1 MPKRNRIGNGHCNDA
16 EGHARYLRRCP
27 RPSQLPVTLQLP
39 QGHCVELQPLE
50 NDFRQEHEDATRR
63 SADEVDHIRKTG
75 GLTVK
80 GDDVPDPILYA
91 EEAIFPDSV
100 RKAIEAQNL
109 RTLSAAQAQ
118 CWPVALQGRDLMV
131 TALNTAEDKILAYL
145 VPAIVHIINQP
156 PLQPYEGPIAVV
168 LTAERESAR
177 RIQQAASKF
186 ETYTGVRSICVIS
199 RKVDEEVNK
208 SNNELCVATPGRL
221 LSLLQQGKMKLLR
234 CTFLVLDDVNC
245 MWTFGLGQQVLGLL
259 NYLRPDRQTLV
270 LGAPPLSMD
279 ARALAME
286 ICSQGLVEVAI
297 EPSHVNAGSQV
308 RHVVR
313 VCGDAEKSDA
323 FRAICEEIF
332 DEKRQAVGTEKVIVF
347 ADSAQTVDDLTRMI
361 RRFSRCVIGVHG
373 QQADANR
380 EWAANAFRTG
390 WYTVLVA
397 TGSTARCLNLVGR
410 VEYVV
415 NYDYPAGPGK
425 YINRAG
431 TATLALYTIFTP
443 RNSRRAKELISILEA
458 SKQDVSPELK
468 NMRSYDKS

>member
-1 MPKRNRIGNGHCNDA
+1 MPKRKRIGNDHCNDA
-16 EGHARYLRRCP
+16 ELHGRYLRRCP
-27 RPSQLPVTLQLP
+27 RPSQLPATLQLP
-39 QGHCVELQPLE
+39 QWHRVELQPLE
-50 NDFRQEHEDATRR
+50 NDFHREHEDAARR

-75 GLTVK
+75 GITMK
-80 GDDVPDPILYA
+80 RDDVADPILCA
-91 EEAIFPDSV
+91 EEAILPDSV

-109 RTLSAAQAQ
+109 RTLTTAQVQ
-118 CWPVALQGRDLMV
+118 CWPLALQGRDLMV
-131 TALNTAEDKILAYL
+131 TAPNTAEGKVLAYL
-145 VPAIVHIINQP
+145 VPAVVHIINQP
-156 PLQPYEGPIAVV
+156 PVQPDEGPVAVV

-177 RIQQAASKF
+177 QIQQAASKF
-186 ETYTGVRSICVIS
+186 ETCTGVRSTCVIS
-199 RKVDEEVNK
+199 RKVDEDVNE
-208 SNNELCVATPGRL
+208 SSNELCVATPGRL

-245 MWTFGLGQQVLGLL
+245 MWTYGLKQQLLQLL
-259 NYLRPDRQTLV
+259 NHLRPDRQTLV
-270 LGAPPLSMD
+270 WGAPPLLMD

-286 ICSQGLVEVAI
+286 FCSQGPVEVAI
-297 EPSHVNAGSQV
+297 EPSHLNSSDQV

-313 VCGDAEKSDA
+313 VCENAEKNDA
-323 FRAICEEIF
+323 FGAICEEIF
-332 DEKRQAVGTEKVIVF
+332 DEKRKGVGKEKVIVF

-361 RRFSRCVIGVHG
+361 RRYSRCVIGVHG

-380 EWAANAFRTG
+380 EWAVNAFRTG

-397 TGSTARCLNLVGR
+397 TSSTARCLNLLGR

-443 RNSRRAKELISILEA
+443 RNSRHAEELISILEA

-468 NMRSYDKS
+468 NMRS